1 MLHEGEIAYRCVIID
16 KSYALFTLDVG
27 VCVCVNVTVNLT
39 LTLRMGSDTFCAFVF
54 ASLRTIDAILN
65 FDGDFD
71 ANASADVK
79 CEHTFNRSG
88 SEMFQVGGTVD

>member
-1 MLHEGEIAYRCVIID
+1 
-16 KSYALFTLDVG
+16 
-27 VCVCVNVTVNLT
+27 
-39 LTLRMGSDTFCAFVF
+39 MGSDPFCAFVF

-65 FDGDFD
+65 FNGDFD
-71 ANASADVK
+71 ANANADVK